1 MPLFRLLAWAVLIYV
16 GYKII
21 QGFIKGKQQEQSR
34 VQQPKGEETFRDP
47 VCGTYVSEDDAVI
60 GRVEG
65 QRFHFCSRECLEQ
78 YRQQLAQQA
87 GAQLKN

>member
-1 MPLFRLLAWAVLIYV
+1 MPLFRFLAWAVLFYV

-21 QGFIKGKQQEQSR
+21 LGFIKSRQQEQPR
-34 VQQPKGEETFRDP
+34 VNPAKGEETFRDP
-47 VCGTYVSEDDAVI
+47 VCGTYVSEDAAVI

-65 QRFHFCSRECLEQ
+65 QRFHFCSTECLEQ

-87 GAQLKN
+87 GAQINN